1 MSVLIGEKTVSLN
14 FVNLALC
21 KENEMVFTIN
31 ERKIN
36 IKYKEMNNMAEQ
48 GKMKFVKGK
57 LIEKTLKR
65 ETETWTLYTLTIET
79 EDGKGNYS
87 CFGSLGEKEGSKSLK
102 LENLKV
108 GTEYSFGVTEN
119 EKGKTVCFVNVP
131 KDFSKKTD
139 NATQTTSKKFDKSG
153 EIAKVE
159 VNKNAVAYQEFFE
172 SYVQECYKQKKQIQQ
187 KHFLGCFI
195 WAFRNEL
202 GLNELTEWLDYTFEN
217 KIKTDAQVLENEDK
231 EIQL

>member
-1 MSVLIGEKTVSLN
+1 MEKHKLN
-14 FVNLALC
+14 
-21 KENEMVFTIN
+21 EEM
-31 ERKIN
+31 K
-36 IKYKEMNNMAEQ
+36 NMAEQ

-159 VNKNAVAYQEFFE
+159 INKNAEAYQQFVLD
-172 SYVQECYKQKKQIQQ
+172 YVAECHKQKRQINA
-187 KHFLGCFI
+187 KHYFGCFF
-195 WAFRNEL
+195 WAFNKEL
-202 GLNELTEWLDYTFEN
+202 GLSEMMEWLNDVYET
-217 KIKTDAQVLENEDK
+217 KVKTEAQLLENEDK